1 MAVQCDVTGGA
12 SGGGWVISGDVLN
25 GVTTY
30 GYPSDPNTDFG
41 PYFGKAV
48 GWLFDQA
55 ARVR

>member
-1 MAVQCDVTGGA
+1 M
-12 SGGGWVISGDVLN
+12 ISPNVLN

-48 GWLFDQA
+48 GGLFGQA